1 VFITEPDPGNH
12 RWKAPRRLTLD
23 TNESLATAW
32 TADSKAVL
40 FVSDRNG
47 TWKLFK
53 QNIDETTAEVL
64 VDGRSIRFPRLS
76 ADGSQ
81 ILYLVESETGDHSL
95 PASLMS
101 KPLAG
106 GPPRL
111 VLRENGI
118 SNYQCAR
125 APSQLCIFS
134 KLVGDDFILISFDLE
149 HGAGREVTRI
159 PNGLSHWSLSP
170 DGSRLALVLEPH
182 RIRFLSPDTG
192 AAHDVSLNDW
202 PVFNID
208 WAADGARVFVRSI
221 KSAGVPVILALDGS
235 GKAEVV
241 IEGQAHSNFTFFIQ
255 SPDGR
260 HGILV
265 MPTPGDNNAWMVE
278 NF

>member
-1 VFITEPDPGNH
+1 MPGNH

-64 VDGRSIRFPRLS
+64 VEGRSMRFPRLS
-76 ADGSQ
+76 ADGLQ
-81 ILYLVESETGDHSL
+81 VLYLVESQPGDHSFA
-95 PASLMS
+95 ASLMS
-101 KPLAG
+101 RPLAG

-134 KLVGDDFILISFDLE
+134 KLVGSDHILVSFDLE
-149 HGAGREVTRI
+149 HGAGREITRI
-159 PNGLSHWSLSP
+159 PNGGSQWSLSP
-170 DGSRLALVLEPH
+170 DGSRLALVLDPH

-202 PVFNID
+202 PMFNVD
-208 WAADGARVFVRSI
+208 WAADSARVFIRSI
-221 KSAGVPVILALDGS
+221 TPAGAPVILALNEA

-241 IEGQAHSNFTFFIQ
+241 IQGQVDSHFAFFIQ

-260 HGILV
+260 HGILE
-265 MPTPGDNNAWMVE
+265 MPTAGDNNAWMVE